1 MYPPVQDAGN
11 SDSVST
17 YIKQSNEDIDYYYST
32 GSFKQVAM
40 NTEVAGATVTNLVGM
55 ILISIL
61 QNDINITSGH

>member
-1 MYPPVQDAGN
+1 
-11 SDSVST
+11 
-17 YIKQSNEDIDYYYST
+17 
-32 GSFKQVAM
+32 M